1 MNYRGIDQ
9 HKQCLHLTLMDE
21 ESKILKARAGEL
33 PPHGSHRKS
42 PFYDDAMQALF

>member
-21 ESKILKARAGEL
+21 ESKVLKARAGENVYL
-33 PPHGSHRKS
+33 FGSHQQP
-42 PFYDDAMQALF
+42 PFC